1 MTNYQNGKIY
11 KIEALNGEE
20 GDVYIGSTC
29 KQYLSQRMQKH
40 RSGYKSWKDGNLKYV
55 TSFSIF
61 DKYGVDNCVIILM
74 ENCPCNT
81 IDELHSR
88 EAFHIKSMKC
98 VNIIIPLRT
107 QKEYQEDNKENIK
120 KNKERYIQDNR
131 DYLNKWKR
139 QYYKDN
145 KDQKVKQYL
154 EDNKEKI
161 SKNAKQNYDENR
173 EKILEKM
180 KKKIVCDC
188 EKVINF
194 SHQARHLRSKLHNKL
209 ILCKEVKQNRI

>member
-1 MTNYQNGKIY
+1 
-11 KIEALNGEE
+11 
-20 GDVYIGSTC
+20 
-29 KQYLSQRMQKH
+29 MQKH
-40 RSGYKSWKDGNLKYV
+40 KSGYKSWKNGNLKYV

-98 VNIIIPLRT
+98 VNKHIPLRT
-107 QKEYQEDNKENIK
+107 KKEYNEDNKENIK
-120 KNKERYIQDNR
+120 KNKERYWQENR
-131 DYLNKWKR
+131 EYFCELQR

-145 KDQKVKQYL
+145 IDYFHKYN
-154 EDNKEKI
+154 EDNKEII
-161 SKNAKQNYDENR
+161 SKKAKQNYDENR

-180 KKKIVCDC
+180 KKTIVCDC
-188 EKVINF
+188 GKEINF

-209 ILCKEVKQNRI
+209 ILCKELKQNRI